1 MQKNRASF
9 VFFSKKR
16 LENLVVS
23 QKSSIFADIK
33 RKFLDK
39 IILKENLPK
48 VIGNKD
54 ISFFSG

>member
-33 RKFLDK
+33 KKDYK
-39 IILKENLPK
+39 NILEENLPK

>member
-33 RKFLDK
+33 KKDYK
-39 IILKENLPK
+39 NILEENPPK

>member
-1 MQKNRASF
+1 M
-9 VFFSKKR
+9 
-16 LENLVVS
+16 VVS

-33 RKFLDK
+33 KKDYK
-39 IILKENLPK
+39 NILEENLPK

>member
-1 MQKNRASF
+1 MQKNRAFF

-33 RKFLDK
+33 KKDYK
-39 IILKENLPK
+39 NILEENLPK

>member
-1 MQKNRASF
+1 MQKTELSSF
-9 VFFSKKR
+9 FLVKKR

-33 RKFLDK
+33 KKDYK
-39 IILKENLPK
+39 NILKENLPK

>member
-1 MQKNRASF
+1 MQKNRAFF

-33 RKFLDK
+33 KKDLK
-39 IILKENLPK
+39 NILEENLPK

>member
-1 MQKNRASF
+1 MQKTELSSF
-9 VFFSKKR
+9 FLVKKGS
-16 LENLVVS
+16 ENLVVS

-33 RKFLDK
+33 KKDYK
-39 IILKENLPK
+39 NILEENLPK

>member
-1 MQKNRASF
+1 MQKTELSSF
-9 VFFSKKR
+9 FFSKKR

-33 RKFLDK
+33 KKDYK
-39 IILKENLPK
+39 NILEENLPK